1 MNKTDKLKKVFDFI
15 AEYLSDDETQSIK
28 VDEPEVNVSEME
40 LTNKGEDTIKRAYT
54 IMKKL
59 DERDKQ
65 NAIINTEVK
74 KATDPLK
81 EELDKLKKEYETNV
95 KLDTEEEIKETLKE
109 EVKDKVVVSFN
120 DENGAKNILE
130 VEPKEIKSILDGSIV
145 GVSSKSKKVKK

>member
-28 VDEPEVNVSEME
+28 VDGPEVNVSEME

-74 KATDPLK
+74 KATNPLK
-81 EELDKLKKEYETNV
+81 EELDKLKKEYETSV

-120 DENGAKNILE
+120 DENSTKNILE
-130 VEPKEIKSILDGSIV
+130 VEPKEIKSVLDGSIV
-145 GVSSKSKKVKK
+145 GVSSRSKKVKK